1 MFRTIKIKN
10 SHLPSIEEICSSL
23 DMRKKEAER
32 YIEVLE
38 KGSCIGNEMYGEI
51 AEYCSSIIF
60 DDTFEDKVIAKN
72 STIDLMKKVNKLPSK
87 EREVLIYRYGL
98 LDEKVLTLGEIGERM
113 NLTKERIRQIQ
124 LEAID

>member
-1 MFRTIKIKN
+1 
-10 SHLPSIEEICSSL
+10 
-23 DMRKKEAER
+23 
-32 YIEVLE
+32 
-38 KGSCIGNEMYGEI
+38 MYGEI

-124 LEAID
+124 LEAIDKLRGTL